1 LIEKFNTNAPY
12 IGIAM
17 DLWHLKIFM
26 KVVDFKSFSNAAKAV
41 SLTQPTVSSH
51 IKELE
56 NYFDCRLIDRL
67 GKKAIPTKAGELL
80 YSYSEKLMQVFKET
94 ETAMLEY
101 LGKVSGKLAVGGSTI
116 PGNYFLPRIIGK
128 FLNTHQQVQIALT
141 VGDTEQIIE
150 DILSFKIDAGVVGA
164 RVDHPWIMQTQLLDD
179 DMRLIVPAA
188 HPWASKNKIH
198 FSSLSSEPFIA
209 RESGSGT
216 LKSIRNS
223 LEQIGKNVREL
234 NIVAEM
240 GSTSAVIQG
249 IKNRIGISI
258 LSTIAVKEELAAG
271 TLKALKVDGLNLKR
285 HFYLTV
291 HQDRTLSPLC
301 TAFVEF
307 IKESGAK

>member
-1 LIEKFNTNAPY
+1 
-12 IGIAM
+12 M

-26 KVVDFKSFSNAAKAV
+26 KVVDLNSFSKAAKAV
-41 SLTQPTVSSH
+41 HLTQPTVSSH

-80 YSYSEKLMQVFKET
+80 YSYSEKLMQIFKET

-101 LGKVSGKLAVGGSTI
+101 LGKVSGKLAIGGSTI
-116 PGNYFLPRIIGK
+116 PGNYILPRIIGK
-128 FLNTHQQVQIALT
+128 FLNTHQQVHISLT

-150 DILSFKIDAGVVGA
+150 DLLSFKIDVGVVGA
-164 RVDHPWIMQTQLLDD
+164 KVDRHWIKQTQLFED

-188 HPWASKNKIH
+188 HPWAARNKIRLV
-198 FSSLSSEPFIA
+198 SLSSEPFII
-209 RESGSGT
+209 RERGSGT
-216 LKSIRNS
+216 LKSINNS
-223 LEQIGKNVREL
+223 LEQIGKSTREL

-258 LSTIAVKEELAAG
+258 LSTIAIKEELATG
-271 TLKALKVDGLNLKR
+271 TLKALKIDGLNLKR
-285 HFYLTV
+285 YFYLTS

-301 TAFVEF
+301 AAFVEF
-307 IKESGAK
+307 IKEFSAK

>member
-1 LIEKFNTNAPY
+1 
-12 IGIAM
+12 M

-26 KVVDFKSFSNAAKAV
+26 KVVDFNSFSKAAKAV
-41 SLTQPTVSSH
+41 HLTQPTVSSH

-94 ETAMLEY
+94 KTAMLEY
-101 LGKVSGKLAVGGSTI
+101 LGKVSGKLAIGGSTI
-116 PGNYFLPRIIGK
+116 PGNYILPRIIGK
-128 FLNTHQQVQIALT
+128 FLNTHHQVHISLT

-150 DILSFKIDAGVVGA
+150 DLLSFKIDIGVVGA
-164 RVDHPWIMQTQLLDD
+164 KVDRHWINQTQLFED

-188 HPWASKNKIH
+188 HPWAAKNKIH
-198 FSSLSSEPFIA
+198 LASLSSEPFII

-216 LKSIRNS
+216 LKSINNS
-223 LEQIGKNVREL
+223 LEQIGKNAREL

-240 GSTSAVIQG
+240 GSTAAVIQG

-258 LSTIAVKEELAAG
+258 LSTIAIKEELAAG
-271 TLKALKVDGLNLKR
+271 SLKALKIDGLNLKR
-285 HFYLTV
+285 YFYLTF

-307 IKESGAK
+307 IKDFNAK

>member
-1 LIEKFNTNAPY
+1 
-12 IGIAM
+12 M

-26 KVVDFKSFSNAAKAV
+26 KVVDLNSFSKAAKAV
-41 SLTQPTVSSH
+41 HLTQPTVSSH

-80 YSYSEKLMQVFKET
+80 YSYSEKLMQIFKET

-101 LGKVSGKLAVGGSTI
+101 LGKVSGKLAIGGSTI
-116 PGNYFLPRIIGK
+116 PGNYILPRIIGK
-128 FLNTHQQVQIALT
+128 FLNTHQQVHISLI
-141 VGDTEQIIE
+141 VGDTEQII
-150 DILSFKIDAGVVGA
+150 DDLLSFKIDVGVVGA
-164 RVDHPWIMQTQLLDD
+164 KVDRHWINQTQLFED

-188 HPWASKNKIH
+188 HPWAAKNKIH
-198 FSSLSSEPFIA
+198 LASLSSEPFII

-216 LKSIRNS
+216 LKSINNS
-223 LEQIGKNVREL
+223 LEQIGKNTREL

-249 IKNRIGISI
+249 IKNHIGISI
-258 LSTIAVKEELAAG
+258 LSTIAIKEELAAG
-271 TLKALKVDGLNLKR
+271 TLKALKIDGLNLKR
-285 HFYLTV
+285 HFYLTF

-301 TAFVEF
+301 AAFVEF
-307 IKESGAK
+307 IKEFSAK

>member
-1 LIEKFNTNAPY
+1 
-12 IGIAM
+12 M

-26 KVVDFKSFSNAAKAV
+26 KVVDLNSFSKAAKAV
-41 SLTQPTVSSH
+41 HLTQPTVSSH

-80 YSYSEKLMQVFKET
+80 YSYSEKLMQIFKET

-101 LGKVSGKLAVGGSTI
+101 LGKVSGKLAIGGSTI
-116 PGNYFLPRIIGK
+116 PGNYILPRIIGK
-128 FLNTHQQVQIALT
+128 FLNTHQQVHISLT

-150 DILSFKIDAGVVGA
+150 DLLSFKIDVGVVGA
-164 RVDHPWIMQTQLLDD
+164 KVDRPWIIQTQLFED

-188 HPWASKNKIH
+188 HPWAAKNKIRLV
-198 FSSLSSEPFIA
+198 SLSSEPFII
-209 RESGSGT
+209 RERGSGT
-216 LKSIRNS
+216 LKSINNS
-223 LEQIGKNVREL
+223 LEQIGKSTREL

-258 LSTIAVKEELAAG
+258 LSTIAIKEELATG
-271 TLKALKVDGLNLKR
+271 TLKALKIDGLNLKR
-285 HFYLTV
+285 YFYLTS

-301 TAFVEF
+301 AAFVGF
-307 IKESGAK
+307 IKEFSAK

>member
-1 LIEKFNTNAPY
+1 
-12 IGIAM
+12 M

-26 KVVDFKSFSNAAKAV
+26 NVVDFNSFSKAAKAV
-41 SLTQPTVSSH
+41 NLTQPTVSSH

-80 YSYSEKLMQVFKET
+80 YAYSEKLIQVFKET

-116 PGNYFLPRIIGK
+116 PGNYILPLIIGK
-128 FLNTHQQVQIALT
+128 FLATHQQVHISLI

-150 DILSFKIDAGVVGA
+150 DLLSFKIDMGLVGA
-164 RVDHPWIMQTQLLDD
+164 KVDNPRIDQTQLFED
-179 DMRLIVPAA
+179 DMRLIVPFS
-188 HPWASKNKIH
+188 HPWAAKKKISL
-198 FSSLSSEPFIA
+198 SSLSAEPFII

-216 LKSIRNS
+216 LKSIQNS
-223 LEQIGKNVREL
+223 LEQIGKNTRAL
-234 NIVAEM
+234 NVVAEM

-249 IKNRIGISI
+249 IKNAIGISI

-271 TLKALKVDGLNLKR
+271 TLKALKIEGLNLKR
-285 HFYLTV
+285 YFYLTF
-291 HQDRTLSPLC
+291 HKDRTLSPLC
-301 TAFVEF
+301 AAFVEF
-307 IKESGAK
+307 IKTFNAD

>member
-1 LIEKFNTNAPY
+1 
-12 IGIAM
+12 M

-26 KVVDFKSFSNAAKAV
+26 HVVDLNSFSKAAKAV
-41 SLTQPTVSSH
+41 HLTQPTVSSH

-101 LGKVSGKLAVGGSTI
+101 LGKVSGKLSIGGSTI
-116 PGNYFLPRIIGK
+116 PGNYILPRIIGK
-128 FLNTHQQVQIALT
+128 FLNTHQQVHISLT

-150 DILSFKIDAGVVGA
+150 DLLSFKVDVGVVGA
-164 RVDHPWIMQTQLLDD
+164 KVDRPWILQTQLFED

-188 HPWASKNKIH
+188 HPWAAKNKIH
-198 FSSLSSEPFIA
+198 LAALSSEPFII

-216 LKSIRNS
+216 LKSIQNS
-223 LEQIGKNVREL
+223 LEQIGKNTREL

-249 IKNRIGISI
+249 IKNHIGISI

-285 HFYLTV
+285 HFYLTI

-301 TAFVEF
+301 AAFVEF
-307 IKESGAK
+307 IKEFSNK